1 MGSREEEERKW
12 KGEGKIWSPSV
23 ERFPLISSHFDQ
35 IRLWLD
41 VDSHNR
47 ANANASLRSSG
58 EILQG
63 FIELLIPASS
73 VRRRIE
79 SGSAAAL
86 LIGGWSEAVS
96 SLRLELSCCLSGC
109 DDCRHCATPIYLLN
123 LTFRATHFRCRTL
136 IQGSVK
142 RIFNDKYWFHW
153 ESNTIM
159 GYFQWRESESGV

>member
-12 KGEGKIWSPSV
+12 KGEGKIWSLSV

-47 ANANASLRSSG
+47 AKANASQRSSG

-79 SGSAAAL
+79 CRSAAAL
-86 LIGGWSEAVS
+86 LIGGWSKAVS
-96 SLRLELSCCLSGC
+96 SLWLELSCCLSRC
-109 DDCRHCATPIYLLN
+109 DDCRHCATPIYLLH
-123 LTFRATHFRCRTL
+123 LTFRATQFCCRTL
-136 IQGSVK
+136 IQASVK
-142 RIFNDKYWFHW
+142 RLFSDKYWFHW
-153 ESNTIM
+153 ENKAII
-159 GYFQWRESESGV
+159 GYCQWRESESGL